1 MQVSRL
7 SQQTGRKLLLA
18 GESAC
23 PTERRPE
30 GRRRRRSAGP
40 TPGAKITPVINLLR
54 REFLHTLGGAAALGL
69 SRTASGQASL
79 TAAKL
84 TDRLTLITGAGNN
97 IAALVADGGSL
108 LVDCG
113 DAAHAQDVLKLAGGV
128 RMAINTHWHLEST
141 GANEAMAKAGAKLV
155 SHVNTKLWMTQEI
168 IHDWEEK
175 VFPPRAKEALPTETF
190 YTTGKMMF
198 GGEPVEYGLMPMAH
212 TDGDIYV
219 HFPQSNVLVTGDVIQ
234 PGKLPYL
241 DFPTGGW
248 IGGMQEAHRTL
259 IRLANDTTK
268 IVPATGPVI
277 SKAEVQ
283 ASLDLLTKIREQLVK
298 LMKQGNGPQD
308 MIDAKAMKDFEGQ
321 LAGDPNRFLFTA
333 YRGLWAHVRELGGIV

>member
-1 MQVSRL
+1 MTKPR
-7 SQQTGRKLLLA
+7 
-18 GESAC
+18 
-23 PTERRPE
+23 
-30 GRRRRRSAGP
+30 
-40 TPGAKITPVINLLR
+40 R
-54 REFLHTLGGAAALGL
+54 REFLQTLTGGAAALSWTRG
-69 SRTASGQASL
+69 AFGQASL
-79 TAAKL
+79 TAAKV
-84 TDRLTLITGAGNN
+84 TGKVTLITGAGNN
-97 IAALVADGGSL
+97 IVALAGDGGSL

-113 DAAHAQDVLKLAGGV
+113 VGEHAQDVLRLTGSVKTV
-128 RMAINTHWHLEST
+128 INTHWHLEST
-141 GANEAMAKAGAKLV
+141 GANDAMAKAGAKLV

-190 YTTGKMMF
+190 YTTGKTTF
-198 GGEPVEYGLMPMAH
+198 GGEPVEYGPMPMAH

-219 HFPQSNVLVTGDVIQ
+219 HFPQSNVLVAGDVVQ

-259 IRLANDTTK
+259 LRLANDTTK

-283 ASLDLLTKIREQLVK
+283 VNLELLTKIREQLVK
-298 LMKQGNGPQD
+298 LMKQGMGLKD
-308 MIDAKAMKDFEGQ
+308 MIAAKAVKDFEGQ
-321 LAGDPNRFLFTA
+321 LAGDPDQFIFTA